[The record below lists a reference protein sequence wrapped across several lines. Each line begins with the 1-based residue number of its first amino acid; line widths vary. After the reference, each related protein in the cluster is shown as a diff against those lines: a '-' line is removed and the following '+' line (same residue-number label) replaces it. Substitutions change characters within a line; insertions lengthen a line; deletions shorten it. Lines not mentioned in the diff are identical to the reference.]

1 MEMTTENLLKDAGKQ
16 TPDELINQTIE
27 RVETL
32 LKEMYPYYASFGN
45 GAFTIRQGSS
55 IVMITVRPFT
65 ETDTCIECMANVV
78 YGAEVTPDLMRFLLR
93 KNAELHFG
101 GFGLLFDNTITF
113 SYSFPGMHLDKEE
126 FQTALYSVAIIS
138 DYYDDEIVNAAG
150 GKRAADMAVIDLDA

>member
-1 MEMTTENLLKDAGKQ
+1 MTTENLLKTEADKQ
-16 TPDELINQTIE
+16 TPDAMMKVTIE

-32 LKEMYPYYASFGN
+32 LREMYPYYASFGD
-45 GAFTIRQGSS
+45 GSFTIRQGSS
-55 IVMITVRPFT
+55 IVGIMVRPFT
-65 ETDTCIECMANVV
+65 ENDTCVECTANVV
-78 YGAEVTPDLMRFLLR
+78 YGATITPDLMRFLLR

-113 SYSFPGMHLDKEE
+113 SYAFPGMHLDKEE

-138 DYYDDEIVNAAG
+138 DYYDDEIVTAAG